1 MKNWPTIVVIVILLT
16 ALYMGWQWIWG
27 VFFLFWT
34 FEGIRN
40 NESYIVQPIRR
51 DEDPI
56 VYWVLIATW
65 FLLSIYSFSVLWM

>member
-16 ALYMGWQWIWG
+16 ALYMRWQWIWG

-40 NESYIVQPIRR
+40 KESYIVQPIRR

-56 VYWVLIATW
+56 VYWILIATW